1 LCRQF
6 PIRRDVSSISQ
17 AGVFTARVAGSYHV
31 FALATTGK
39 NSVLKTAVA
48 NVTVLGSS
56 EF

>member
-1 LCRQF
+1 LCGQF

-17 AGVFTARVAGSYHV
+17 AGVFTARVAGIYHV